1 MSKQIAVRLP
11 EDIVEFIDGLVSEG
25 EASSRAVVVTRAVE
39 RERRR
44 TVALRDAA
52 ILAGAGDDE
61 DMDSLARH
69 VAGAPLDLE

>member
-1 MSKQIAVRLP
+1 
-11 EDIVEFIDGLVSEG
+11 
-25 EASSRAVVVTRAVE
+25 
-39 RERRR
+39 
-44 TVALRDAA
+44 VALRDAA